1 MLLKL
6 YDENPDPRQL
16 KLISQCLKDG
26 GLIIYPTDT
35 VYALGCDIFNK
46 SAVEKVAQI
55 KGIKADKA
63 DFSFICH
70 DLSHISDFT
79 KQFDTATFKILKKA
93 LPGPFTFILPASKAI
108 PKLFENKK
116 KTIGIRIPDNNIIR
130 MIVKDFGNPIIS
142 TSIHDEDEVIEYT
155 TDPELIHEKYED
167 LVDIVID
174 GGYGKNEAS
183 TVVDLSDGGI
193 TVLRQGVGN
202 LEEYL

>member
-16 KLISQCLKDG
+16 KLIAQCLKDG

-93 LPGPFTFILPASKAI
+93 LPGPFTFILPANKSI

-116 KTIGIRIPDNNIIR
+116 KTIGIRIPDNNITR
-130 MIVKDFGNPIIS
+130 MIVKEFGNPIIS
-142 TSIHDEDEVIEYT
+142 TSIHDDDEVIEYT

-174 GGYGKNEAS
+174 GGYGRNEAS